1 MSVLYSVSLAINLF
15 LVVMALLNAI
25 TIIRP
30 GKTSS
35 AMLGFSILVPCRNEE
50 ENIVELVKSLGA
62 LDHKLY
68 EVIFINDNSTDGTHQ
83 LILEAIS
90 SRSNMTLIDAQPLPQ
105 GWMGKPWALSQ
116 GLESARFEY
125 VVTVD
130 ADVRLRSDA
139 LSAIDAILTRT
150 QADFLSPYPAQ
161 IAISLS
167 ERLIQPLLQWTWM
180 TTVPLRLAMKSSR
193 PSLAVANGQLFF
205 IRKSALLAAG
215 GFESIRA
222 SVLDDIDLARALIES
237 GFRGGVCDGSSIAST
252 RMYSSFREI
261 RAGYGKSLAKGF
273 GGIAGSLALTAVIFI
288 SGFLPLIGALE
299 GSSIATASLLLVITS
314 RMISALSSRSL
325 MIDALLH
332 PISTIVFIYL
342 LMYSNFSRGAI
353 TWKGRAV

>member
-1 MSVLYSVSLAINLF
+1 MSVLYSASLVINLF

-30 GKTSS
+30 GRTSS
-35 AMLGFSILVPCRNEE
+35 ESLTFSILVPCRNEE
-50 ENIVELVKSLGA
+50 ENIVELVKYLGA
-62 LDHKLY
+62 LDHKQH
-68 EVIFINDNSTDGTHQ
+68 EVIFINDNSTDGTRQ
-83 LILEAIS
+83 LLLEEIS

-116 GLESARFEY
+116 GLASARFEY

-150 QADFLSPYPAQ
+150 KADFLSPYPAQ
-161 IAISLS
+161 IAISLP

-205 IRKSALLAAG
+205 IKKSALIAAG
-215 GFESIRA
+215 GFESIRT
-222 SVLDDIDLARALIES
+222 SVLDDIDLARALIGS
-237 GFRGGVCDGSSIAST
+237 GFHGGVCDGSAIAST
-252 RMYSSFREI
+252 RMYSSFRQI

-273 GGIAGSLALTAVIFI
+273 GGILGSLALATVIFI
-288 SGFLPLIGALE
+288 SGLLPLIGAVT
-299 GSSIATASLLLVITS
+299 GSSIATASLLLVIAS
-314 RMISALSSRSL
+314 RMISAFSSRSL

-342 LMYSNFSRGAI
+342 LMYSNFSRGVI